1 MADQMTLAIYVT
13 ASWMKIWNIY
23 YNSIFNTSIS
33 IYIYFS
39 SKAYRYPRNS
49 NLIMM
54 LNHETWVQKMT
65 TTK

>member
-1 MADQMTLAIYVT
+1 MVDQMT
-13 ASWMKIWNIY
+13 WMKIWNIY

-33 IYIYFS
+33 IYIYIYIYFS
-39 SKAYRYPRNS
+39 SKGYRYPRNS

>member
-1 MADQMTLAIYVT
+1 MVDQMT
-13 ASWMKIWNIY
+13 WMKIWNIY

-33 IYIYFS
+33 IYIYIYFS